1 MATNQFLTFTLAE
14 EQYAVDVVQVR
25 EVLSEMPLTV
35 IPRMPEYL
43 KGVINIRGSVV
54 PVVDLRTKF
63 GLAEVEKTV
72 DTSII
77 VMDLRAG
84 SGGALGGSGVS
95 TDSTDSTDSTEG
107 DNEETMITVGCLA
120 DSVQE
125 VVDIAD
131 ESIEPPPTLGT
142 SIDARFIRG
151 LGKKDER
158 FIIMLDIDRVFQAEE
173 LSAVAATADRGETV
187 KKEKEKTR

>member
-25 EVLSEMPLTV
+25 EVLAEMPLTV
-35 IPRMPEYL
+35 IPRMPTYL

-63 GLAEVEKTV
+63 GLDEAEKTI

-77 VMDLRAG
+77 VMDLQ
-84 SGGALGGSGVS
+84 
-95 TDSTDSTDSTEG
+95 TG
-107 DNEETMITVGCLA
+107 DAMITVGCLA

-131 ESIEPPPTLGT
+131 DSIEPPPTLGT
-142 SIDARFIRG
+142 SIDARFIKG

-158 FIIMLDIDRVFQAEE
+158 FIIMLDIDRVFQADE
-173 LSAVAATADRGETV
+173 LSAVAATAESAE
-187 KKEKEKTR
+187 KKTAAK

>member
-63 GLAEVEKTV
+63 GLLEAEKTV

-77 VMDLRAG
+77 VMDLQAG
-84 SGGALGGSGVS
+84 GTGGA
-95 TDSTDSTDSTEG
+95 DDG
-107 DNEETMITVGCLA
+107 DRGTITVGCLA

-125 VVDIAD
+125 VVDIAE

-142 SIDARFIRG
+142 SIDARFIKG

-173 LSAVAATADRGETV
+173 LSAVAATAGADKGSAE
-187 KKEKEKTR
+187 KKQGAEKK

>member
-1 MATNQFLTFTLAE
+1 MATNQFLTFTLAD

-25 EVLSEMPLTV
+25 EVLSEIPLTV

-63 GLAEVEKTV
+63 GLLEAEKTV

-77 VMDLRAG
+77 VMDLQTGAG
-84 SGGALGGSGVS
+84 AGGDSGGEPGH
-95 TDSTDSTDSTEG
+95 
-107 DNEETMITVGCLA
+107 ITVGCLA

-131 ESIEPPPTLGT
+131 DSIEPPPTLGT
-142 SIDARFIRG
+142 SVDARFIRG

-158 FIIMLDIDRVFQAEE
+158 FVIMLDINRVFQAEAE
-173 LSAVAATADRGETV
+173 GLASVQDPTV
-187 KKEKEKTR
+187 TQKAKV

>member
-95 TDSTDSTDSTEG
+95 TDTTDSTEG

-158 FIIMLDIDRVFQAEE
+158 FIIMLDIDRVFRAEE
-173 LSAVAATADRGETV
+173 LSAVAATAKGGN
-187 KKEKEKTR
+187 

>member
-1 MATNQFLTFTLAE
+1 MAINQFLTFTLAE

-35 IPRMPEYL
+35 IPRMPQYL

-63 GLAEVEKTV
+63 GLLEAEKTV

-77 VMDLRAG
+77 VMDLQTGG
-84 SGGALGGSGVS
+84 SGGDGGV
-95 TDSTDSTDSTEG
+95 
-107 DNEETMITVGCLA
+107 ITVGCLA

-142 SIDARFIRG
+142 SIDARFIKG

-173 LSAVAATADRGETV
+173 LSAVAATA
-187 KKEKEKTR
+187 EKA

>member
-25 EVLSEMPLTV
+25 EVLSELPLTV

-43 KGVINIRGSVV
+43 KGVINIRGNVV

-84 SGGALGGSGVS
+84 AGGGPGGSTVAAE
-95 TDSTDSTDSTEG
+95 DS
-107 DNEETMITVGCLA
+107 MITVGCLA

-158 FIIMLDIDRVFQAEE
+158 FIIMLDIDRVFQAETHD
-173 LSAVAATADRGETV
+173 LSAVQGAVPTAEPIGADG
-187 KKEKEKTR
+187 KKEKVRT